1 MDNVLAQL
9 IVAAIAAASGVFGS
23 YVVRKSSQESN
34 GTDRYK
40 AVLHGME
47 QVMESR
53 LALRDEKIADL
64 QDVTETL
71 RENIEKLKADL
82 HDTTTRYR
90 AAVSHVI
97 ELRATHP
104 APPDPPAPI
113 RDEIV

>member
-64 QDVTETL
+64 QNATESL
-71 RENIEKLKADL
+71 REKLEKLKTDL
-82 HDTTTRYR
+82 HDTTVRYR

-113 RDEIV
+113 RDELI